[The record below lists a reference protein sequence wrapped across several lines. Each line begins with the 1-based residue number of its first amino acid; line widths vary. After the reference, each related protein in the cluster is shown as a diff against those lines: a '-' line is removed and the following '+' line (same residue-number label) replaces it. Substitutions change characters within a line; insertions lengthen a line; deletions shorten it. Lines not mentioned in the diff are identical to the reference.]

1 MKDFVESLIA
11 GWRARELGGGEL
23 LFDVSNRRHHFSLIR
38 TTSKISARVV
48 NKRRAI

>member
-11 GWRARELGGGEL
+11 GWRARELGGGL

-38 TTSKISARVV
+38 TTTKVSERVV
-48 NKRRAI
+48 NTQCAI